1 MTRKF
6 EELERKRAEIDV
18 LQWGRVIDDAEIAAG
33 KSVGGQFVMLQ
44 WGRVIDDAE
53 ISRPWIPTWSAR
65 SRFNGAASLMTRK
78 WPASQLAVAQRLTGS
93 FSSGSD
99 YPAIGKTWQRCFS
112 FRKYVLVNRFER
124 WPEIVNHWTTR
135 NLYITITLAGGV

>member
-1 MTRKF
+1 
-6 EELERKRAEIDV
+6 
-18 LQWGRVIDDAEIAAG
+18 
-33 KSVGGQFVMLQ
+33 MLQ

-53 ISRPWIPTWSAR
+53 MPGQVTRERIAQEG
-65 SRFNGAASLMTRK
+65 FNGAASLMTRK